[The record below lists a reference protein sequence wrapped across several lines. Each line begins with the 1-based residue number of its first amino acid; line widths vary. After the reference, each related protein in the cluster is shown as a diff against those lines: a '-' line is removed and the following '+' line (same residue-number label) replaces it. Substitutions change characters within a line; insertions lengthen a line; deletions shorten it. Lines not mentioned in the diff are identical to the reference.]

1 MFMKA
6 SRNNLSASRIE
17 LSVVVTTEEMLGFAK
32 LAATRLSER
41 MTIEGFRPGKAPYET
56 IKARVGDMAIME
68 EASRIAISKTID
80 QALKE
85 HITEDWIGQPEITI
99 VKMAPD
105 NDFEYKAL
113 VTLLPAVTL
122 GEYKNFSIEKEKVE
136 VSDQEVDKVI
146 EQLRETRAK
155 EVSVDRPAE
164 KNDKIILDIAM
175 SLDNVPLEGGQQKDA
190 SVVIGK
196 EYVVP
201 GFDEHLVGLKRSEE
215 KDFTVHYP
223 ADFHQKN
230 IAGKKVQFHIVVKD
244 LFARE
249 LPELHDGFAIDFGL
263 KSIEELKKNIRHSIE
278 HEKNHEAAHKHE
290 RIILE
295 KIVSTA
301 TIGEIDNSLVEGEVK
316 TMLAELEH
324 NVKAQGASFSDYLMS
339 LAKTQADI
347 EQEFKPQALQRVK
360 TSLVLRAIINA
371 EKMVVSAED
380 IDAELTALR
389 TQYKANPQA
398 LETLNSAAYRRHIE
412 SMLLNRK
419 AIAGLVSWNSQSYER
434 TSS

>member
-1 MFMKA
+1 MKA

-17 LSVVVTTEEMLGFAK
+17 LSVVVTTEEMLAFAK
-32 LAATRLSER
+32 QAATRISEG

-80 QALKE
+80 QALRE
-85 HITEDWIGQPEITI
+85 QVSEDWIGQPEITI

-113 VTLLPAVTL
+113 VTLLPSVTL
-122 GEYKNFSIEKEKVE
+122 GDYKNFAIEKDKVDVEEK
-136 VSDQEVDKVI
+136 EVDKVI

-155 EVSVDRPAE
+155 EVSVDRPAAAD
-164 KNDKIILDIAM
+164 DKIILDIAM

-190 SVVIGK
+190 SLVIGK

-201 GFDEHLVGLKRSEE
+201 GFDEQLIGLKRLEE

-230 IAGKKVQFHIVVKD
+230 IAGKKVQFHVTVKD
-244 LFARE
+244 IFARE
-249 LPELHDGFAIDFGL
+249 LPELNEGFAIDFGL
-263 KSIEELKKNIRHSIE
+263 KSIEELRKNIRLSIE
-278 HEKNHEAAHKHE
+278 HEKNHEAAHKQE

-295 KIVSTA
+295 KVVSEA
-301 TIGEIDNSLVEGEVK
+301 TIAEIDNSLVEGEVK
-316 TMLAELEH
+316 TMMAELEH
-324 NVKAQGASFSDYLMS
+324 NVKAQGANFTDYLMS
-339 LAKTQADI
+339 IGKSQADL
-347 EQEFKPQALQRVK
+347 EAEFKPQALQRVK

-371 EKMVVSAED
+371 EKMVVSAEA
-380 IDAELTALR
+380 IDAELSALR
-389 TQYKANPQA
+389 NQYKANPQA

-419 AIAGLVSWNSQSYER
+419 AIAELVSWNSHSYER